1 MQSSGLERLT
11 FVAVSLFPQVGRATR
26 LTFKLQKAVLPEGA
40 SVAILGVGVQ
50 SLEAAGGTQLANT
63 A

>member
-11 FVAVSLFPQVGRATR
+11 FVAVSLFSQVGCATR
-26 LTFKLQKAVLPEGA
+26 LALKLQKAVLPEGA
-40 SVAILGVGVQ
+40 SIAIPGVGLQ
-50 SLEAAGGTQLANT
+50 PLELAGGTQLANT